1 MIIKNFKAGYI
12 VDKEKKQ
19 KWCSIIDYRHLV
31 TFCAYAN
38 SNLAQPEK
46 LTLLY
51 WTTDHLTG
59 EKNLKDLILEIE
71 GVRLPIQRYQEAS
84 EDEVNI
90 GCISRKSK
98 CEK

>member
-12 VDKEKKQ
+12 VDKAKKQ
-19 KWCSIIDYRHLV
+19 KWCSIIDYRNLV

-71 GVRLPIQRYQEAS
+71 GVKNA
-84 EDEVNI
+84 
-90 GCISRKSK
+90 
-98 CEK
+98 

>member
-12 VDKEKKQ
+12 VDKVKKQ

-71 GVRLPIQRYQEAS
+71 GVKKNA
-84 EDEVNI
+84 
-90 GCISRKSK
+90 
-98 CEK
+98 